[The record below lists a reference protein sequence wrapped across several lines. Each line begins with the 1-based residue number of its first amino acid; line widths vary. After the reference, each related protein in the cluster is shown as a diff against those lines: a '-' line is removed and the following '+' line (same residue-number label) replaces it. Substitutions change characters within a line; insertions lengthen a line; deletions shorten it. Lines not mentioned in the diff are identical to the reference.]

1 MSCATTGSTCSRS
14 ESAPAGGAAAQPSP
28 CLDCGAC
35 CASFRVSFY
44 WGESDEHP
52 GGTVPAALTTPVAP
66 MRLAMRGTDRTTPR
80 CTALDGEIGRSVS
93 CRIYARR
100 PSPCREFNWHGE
112 QGERNERCN
121 RARQRHGLPLL
132 PDPL

>member
-112 QGERNERCN
+112 QGEHNERCN

-132 PDPL
+132 PDPV